1 MDLNSMYLDELK
13 ELFKSNGEKS
23 FRGTQLFTFLHDK
36 KRVDVSNSNLSS
48 KALDIVKDKKITN
61 TQIYKIF
68 ESKLDETQKMLFKLE
83 DDNLI
88 EGVLMKYK
96 FGYSQCVS
104 TQVGCKMGCS
114 FCASTKE
121 GIIRNL
127 KASEMLGQV
136 YAVENKFDIK
146 VGNIILMGSG
156 EPLDNLD
163 EVLRFIKILHDEK
176 GHNMSYRNITI
187 STCGLADG
195 IRRLADE
202 KLPIN
207 LAISLHQTNDADR
220 SKIMPINKK
229 YNLKSL
235 KEALLYYQNETNNRI
250 TFEYTL
256 IDGQNNTNKNVEELK
271 EFTKGLKSHINLI
284 PLNPIEEF
292 NEKRPNSKEIKE
304 FKKKLEKENM
314 NVTIRRELGQDISA
328 SCGQLRRRVKR

>member
-1 MDLNSMYLDELK
+1 MDLNSMYLDELR

-36 KRVDVSNSNLSS
+36 RRVDVLHSNLSLE
-48 KALDIVKDKKITN
+48 ALDIIKNKKITK
-61 TQIYKIF
+61 TEIYKIF
-68 ESKLDETQKMLFKLE
+68 ESNLDDTKKMLFKLE

-121 GIIRNL
+121 GIIRDL

-176 GHNMSYRNITI
+176 GQNLSYRNITI

-195 IRRLADE
+195 IRKLADE
-202 KLPIN
+202 KLPIS
-207 LAISLHQTNDADR
+207 LAISLHQTNDKDR

-235 KEALLYYQNETNNRI
+235 KEALLYYQNKLNNRI

-256 IDGQNNTNKNVEELK
+256 IDGQNNTDKNVKELK
-271 EFTKGLKSHINLI
+271 EFTRGLKAHINLI

-292 NEKRPNSKEIKE
+292 NEKRPSSKKIED

>member
-1 MDLNSMYLDELK
+1 MDLNSMYLDELR

-36 KRVDVSNSNLSS
+36 RRVDVLNSNLSLE
-48 KALDIVKDKKITN
+48 ALDIIKNKKITK
-61 TQIYKIF
+61 TEIYKIF
-68 ESKLDETQKMLFKLE
+68 ESNLDDTKKMLFKLE

-121 GIIRNL
+121 GIIRDL

-176 GHNMSYRNITI
+176 GQNLSYRNITI

-195 IRRLADE
+195 IRKLADE
-202 KLPIN
+202 KLPIS
-207 LAISLHQTNDADR
+207 LAISLHQTNDKDR

-235 KEALLYYQNETNNRI
+235 KEALLYYQNKLNNRI

-256 IDGQNNTNKNVEELK
+256 IDGQNNTDKNVKELK
-271 EFTKGLKSHINLI
+271 EFTRGLKAHINLI

-292 NEKRPNSKEIKE
+292 NEKRPSSKKIED

>member
-1 MDLNSMYLDELK
+1 MDLNSMYLDELR

-36 KRVDVSNSNLSS
+36 RRVDVLNSNLSLE
-48 KALDIVKDKKITN
+48 ALDIIKNKKITK
-61 TQIYKIF
+61 TEIYKIF
-68 ESKLDETQKMLFKLE
+68 ESNLDDTKKMLFKLE

-121 GIIRNL
+121 GIIRDL

-176 GHNMSYRNITI
+176 GQNLSYRNITI

-195 IRRLADE
+195 IRKLADE
-202 KLPIN
+202 KLPIS
-207 LAISLHQTNDADR
+207 LAISLHQTNDKDR

-235 KEALLYYQNETNNRI
+235 KEALLYYQNKLNNRI

-256 IDGQNNTNKNVEELK
+256 IDDQNNTDKNVKELK
-271 EFTKGLKSHINLI
+271 EFTRGLKAHINLI

-292 NEKRPNSKEIKE
+292 NEKRPSSKKIED